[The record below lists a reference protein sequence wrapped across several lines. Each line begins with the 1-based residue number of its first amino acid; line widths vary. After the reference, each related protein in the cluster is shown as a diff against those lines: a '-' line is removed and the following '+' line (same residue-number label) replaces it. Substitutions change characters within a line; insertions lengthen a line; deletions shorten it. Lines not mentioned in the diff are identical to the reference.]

1 MNKILSIIF
10 YLYILTF
17 SLPGNSI
24 IGFPIK
30 QLLFSILIIIIIIH
44 FFRKI
49 KKKGFSFLS
58 TIFLKNLFKQRNKKY
73 IRNPLAPM
81 FIAIFSLLIW
91 YIYSCLSKST
101 SSPNQILTNF
111 ISLIGTCFIVFYFTK
126 NNLVSIEKAKKWIF
140 ITAFLKVGFT
150 ILIEI
155 GIMRFGLSYEGFMEI
170 YAQLGSHPVSMPIE
184 SLGMYR
190 LMTPSDSF
198 PFIALGFLIADK
210 RYIPL
215 IRILTV
221 LSLVFFSIIVYS
233 RIIFLQLALTLFIAL
248 VVRKINFKDITEYKK
263 IMKSIIAIFMIIS
276 LLIVI
281 FPKET
286 SNIYESLMYRIF
298 SQETIESDSIRDVQS
313 EILFD
318 NISNNPIIGKG
329 LGYYDPGFIR
339 SDSAK
344 YSYELEYLSFLMQF
358 GILGFILIILMLIYS
373 FYLMIDFK
381 IANINFRYLLYFNFL
396 FWMIKPIFNPN
407 FLSSNSGS
415 LIAVLIILSKYYSR
429 ENNIKSVENF
439 DNTD

>member
-24 IGFPIK
+24 IGFPVK

-49 KKKGFSFLS
+49 KKKGCSFLS
-58 TIFLKNLFKQRNKKY
+58 TIFLKNLFKQRNKKN

-111 ISLIGTCFIVFYFTK
+111 ISLIGTCFIVFYFAK

-170 YAQLGSHPVSMPIE
+170 YAQLGSHPVSMHIE

-190 LMTPSDSF
+190 IMTPSDSF

-286 SNIYESLMYRIF
+286 SNIYESLMYRLF

-318 NISNNPIIGKG
+318 NISNNPILGKG
-329 LGYYDPGFIR
+329 LGYYDPEFIR

-381 IANINFRYLLYFNFL
+381 IDNINFRYLLYFNFL

-415 LIAVLIILSKYYSR
+415 LIAVLIILSTYYSR
-429 ENNIKSVENF
+429 ENNIKSVETF
-439 DNTD
+439 DNID

>member
-24 IGFPIK
+24 IGFPVK
-30 QLLFSILIIIIIIH
+30 QLLFTILIIIITID

-49 KKKGFSFLS
+49 KKKGVSFFSTTF
-58 TIFLKNLFKQRNKKY
+58 FKDLFKQRNKNY
-73 IRNPLAPM
+73 IRNPLLPM
-81 FIAIFSLLIW
+81 FIAVFFILIW
-91 YIYSCLSKST
+91 YIYSYLSKNT

-140 ITAFLKVGFT
+140 ITAFIKVGFT

-170 YAQLGSHPVSMPIE
+170 YAQLGSHPVSMHIE
-184 SLGMYR
+184 SLGMR
-190 LMTPSDSF
+190 RIMTPSDSF
-198 PFIALGFLIADK
+198 PFVALGFLIADK
-210 RYIPL
+210 KHTL
-215 IRILTV
+215 IFRVLTS
-221 LSLVFFSIIVYS
+221 LSLIFFAIIVYS
-233 RIIFLQLALTLFIAL
+233 RIIFLQLAITLFIAL
-248 VVRKINFKDITEYKK
+248 IVRKINFKDMAELKNIV
-263 IMKSIIAIFMIIS
+263 KSIIAICMVIS

-286 SNIYESLMYRIF
+286 SNIYESLVYRIF
-298 SQETIESDSIRDVQS
+298 SQETVQSDKIRDIQADT
-313 EILFD
+313 LFE
-318 NISNNPIIGKG
+318 NISKNPIIGNG
-329 LGYYDPGFIR
+329 LGYYDPEFIR
-339 SDSAK
+339 SDIAK

-381 IANINFRYLLYFNFL
+381 ITNIKFRYLLYFNFL

-415 LIAVLIILSKYYSR
+415 LIAVLIILSTYYSR
-429 ENNIKSVENF
+429 ENNMKSVETF
-439 DNTD
+439 DNTY